1 MNAVRDDEE
10 RAEFFGYKRSVVQ
23 IAVFVFSAAL
33 ASSGGVLFAV
43 SEGFVSPSMSG
54 LALSTTT
61 VLWVV
66 LGGRGTF
73 YGPLIALTVLQ
84 VVNIQMQ
91 NALPSLW
98 PILVGFML
106 LLTMIFLPKGL
117 TSLPAK
123 IRESRRNRRYA

>member
-1 MNAVRDDEE
+1 
-10 RAEFFGYKRSVVQ
+10 
-23 IAVFVFSAAL
+23 
-33 ASSGGVLFAV
+33 
-43 SEGFVSPSMSG
+43 MSG

-117 TSLPAK
+117 TSLPSK
-123 IRESRRNRRYA
+123 IRESRRKKAHA